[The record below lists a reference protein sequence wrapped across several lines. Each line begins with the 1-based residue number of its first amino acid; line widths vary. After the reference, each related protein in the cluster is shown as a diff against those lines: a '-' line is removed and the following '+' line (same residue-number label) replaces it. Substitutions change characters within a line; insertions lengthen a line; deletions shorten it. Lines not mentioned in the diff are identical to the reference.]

1 MSPVLEVLVSVAHMR
16 ASTSHDSLSLI
27 RLLYKISIKRAK
39 TGARKTWLLY
49 LFTYHPPRNPY
60 FLSILPWSATQSVKK
75 LSQAKNSLCDTRSLS
90 SRLALRTSSRMHKLT
105 LVIFQ
110 KERFVSRRSYAN
122 TTESFQKRRN
132 FCTQIV
138 SKKTSE
144 WRLFFNDDVFR
155 TLFFRWHCRVLL

>member
-122 TTESFQKRRN
+122 TTESFRKRRSTLYTYCIQKN
-132 FCTQIV
+132 LH
-138 SKKTSE
+138 SE
-144 WRLFFNDDVFR
+144 VFFNDDAFR